1 MCTVGCTLGK
11 SFHKKPTSPPLTI
24 NVSSLST
31 HALKQSFLFCHH
43 GSPPVPDQV
52 FSDYQDG
59 NSLGKT
65 EQRRSCFSGGEG
77 GSVTEALILNFFFL
91 FVLHISPFSSPLANG
106 RMCKQGPWMW
116 SSFPSGEA
124 QAPGG
129 DCRLE

>member
-1 MCTVGCTLGK
+1 MKCAQLDVHWEK
-11 SFHKKPTSPPLTI
+11 VSIKNPHPPPLTI

-77 GSVTEALILNFFFL
+77 GSVTEALILNFFFVCFAYL
-91 FVLHISPFSSPLANG
+91 SLLVSS
-106 RMCKQGPWMW
+106 CKRADVQTRAVDVELIPEWRGSGPR
-116 SSFPSGEA
+116 G
-124 QAPGG
+124 
-129 DCRLE
+129 